1 VFIEHAAVADTLTVY
16 GPAPPAL
23 WNVRV
28 WDPAVCVTLTVPVQ
42 GYAEQGLV
50 ESPDTVATTTPEP
63 LPEISAMPLTR
74 VPVPALETEREVPV
88 MAPVAV
94 TVPNAV
100 TMVFACTQV
109 PLMREKR
116 AMEPLG
122 VPDTTS
128 CVPEMLPVKIA
139 EPVATGQ

>member
-1 VFIEHAAVADTLTVY
+1 MH
-16 GPAPPAL
+16 
-23 WNVRV
+23 
-28 WDPAVCVTLTVPVQ
+28 
-42 GYAEQGLV
+42 GYAEHGLV

-63 LPEISAMPLTR
+63 LPEISVMPLTR
-74 VPVPALETEREVPV
+74 VPVLALETEREVPV

-94 TVPNAV
+94 TVPSAV
-100 TMVFACTQV
+100 TMVFDCTQE
-109 PLMREKR
+109 PLISEKR

-128 CVPEMLPVKIA
+128 CVPEILPVKIA